1 MKFERLTV
9 PDLPDLVSFNRRVLE
24 RVDPWFE
31 RRWVRR
37 TAWVGAAGFLFFA
50 AVWLFFATG
59 LPSSEKLLAYQPP
72 LPTNVRGYDGNP
84 VQTFARERRVELSYD
99 EYPKLV
105 IDAFIA
111 AEDKTFFS
119 HGGIDYPG
127 LLGAV
132 GDFVMK
138 TATDGGRARGG
149 STITQQVAKALLQD
163 SSYSIGRKIREAIL
177 AFRLESTLSK
187 EQILELYLN
196 QIFLGRNAYGVQA
209 ASRAYFDK
217 DVGDLTLPEAAYLAV
232 LPKAPSNYDPVRATG
247 RAVGRRNYV
256 LGEMA
261 DNGFI
266 TREQMLAAAAAPL
279 GTIRYGSNEKFRQQG
294 GYFMEEVRR
303 ALLKQFGEK
312 AENGPNSVYAGGLW
326 VRTSVVPHMQDAAAE
341 ALREGLAK
349 FDGGRGWRDLE
360 KSIDISGEWAGLLDR
375 TPIGT
380 GFPDWRKA
388 VVLSKTAGEARIGFS
403 NGSTGVLPRSAALMR
418 ARGRVCG
425 PAESS
430 SPSDC
435 TPSPAGG
442 AAFDNLRP
450 GMIIIVKQLGADSY
464 ALRSIPEV
472 GGGFVAEEVRTGRV
486 LAMQGGFD
494 VIGSSYNRATQALR
508 QPGSA
513 FKPIVYET
521 ALENGMTPAS
531 IIVDSPFCVWQG
543 AGLGNK
549 CFVNFDRRYSGP
561 KTLRWGV
568 EQSRNLMTIR
578 AASQT
583 GIAKV
588 TDTARK
594 LGVGDY
600 PDYLSIALGAGDTT
614 VLNLTNAF
622 AIMANHGRSVRP
634 TLIDFVQDR
643 NGKVIFRTDNR
654 CQIMENCNSADW
666 DGKAMPRPPVR
677 TRQLLD
683 PMAAFQMVHVLTGVV
698 ERGTATVLRDLDRP
712 LFGKTGTTSGPTNV
726 WFIGGTPDIVAGV
739 YIGYDQ
745 PRPMGHGAQ
754 GGRIA
759 APIFKQF
766 AQTAFAGMPKIPFVA
781 PPGIRWARI
790 DRASGRRVLGT
801 FPTREDPKS
810 PVIWE
815 AFQPQTEPRR
825 SYRRGAG
832 RYGADD
838 DKEEGAQEDQRTAR
852 TGRATRRPRP
862 ATPRTVAPVT
872 PQPSPAPSNPLP
884 TAPTT

>member
-1 MKFERLTV
+1 MNSPSANSGPVFLANL
-9 PDLPDLVSFNRRVLE
+9 PLPDLVGFNE
-24 RVDPWFE
+24 RVRRRLDPLFK

-37 TAWVGAAGFLFFA
+37 LAWTGFAGFLFFA
-50 AVWLFFATG
+50 GIWLFFATG

-84 VQTFARERRVELSYD
+84 VQTFARERRVELAYD
-99 EYPKLV
+99 EYPPMV
-105 IDAFIA
+105 IQAFLS
-111 AEDKTFFS
+111 AEDKTFFR

-127 LLGAV
+127 LVGAV
-132 GDFVMK
+132 FDFTRK
-138 TATDGGRARGG
+138 SLTSGERARGG

-177 AFRLESTLSK
+177 AFRLESTLTK
-187 EQILELYLN
+187 QQILELYLN
-196 QIFLGRNAYGVQA
+196 QIFLGRNAYGLQA

-217 DVGDLTLPEAAYLAV
+217 DVADLTLPEAAYLAV
-232 LPKAPSNYDPVRATG
+232 LPKAPSNYDPVRATQ
-247 RAVGRRNYV
+247 RATDRRNYV
-256 LGEMA
+256 LREMEA
-261 DNGFI
+261 NGYI
-266 TREQMLAAAAAPL
+266 TAEQRMAAAATGL
-279 GTIRYGSNEKFRQQG
+279 GTIRYGSSAKFRDMG

-303 ALLKQFGEK
+303 DLLKRFGET
-312 AENGPNSVYAGGLW
+312 ADEGPNSVYAGGLW
-326 VRTSVVPHMQDAAAE
+326 VRTSVVPYMQAAAAE

-349 FDGGRGWRDLE
+349 FDGGRGWRDP
-360 KSIDISGEWAGLLDR
+360 GLSVDVSADWRGQLDR
-375 TPIGT
+375 AAVGT

-388 VVLSKTAGEARIGFS
+388 VVLSKSGGQARIGFAD
-403 NGSTGVLPRSAALMR
+403 GTTGVLPSYAAQQPKRGVGGSAF
-418 ARGRVCG
+418 
-425 PAESS
+425 SH
-430 SPSDC
+430 
-435 TPSPAGG
+435 
-442 AAFDNLRP
+442 FRP
-450 GMIIIVKQLGADSY
+450 GMIIVVKQVAGDNY
-464 ALRSIPEV
+464 ALRSIPEI

-494 VIGSSYNRATQALR
+494 VVGSSYNRATQALR

-561 KTLRWGV
+561 KTMRWGV

-578 AASQT
+578 AASQS
-583 GIAKV
+583 GIGKV

-600 PDYLSIALGAGDTT
+600 DNYLSIALGAGDTT
-614 VLNLTNAF
+614 VLKLTNAY
-622 AIMANHGRSVRP
+622 AILANHGRSVRP

-643 NGKVIFRTDNR
+643 RGKVIFRTDNR
-654 CQIMENCNSADW
+654 CQIMENCNAADW
-666 DGKAMPRPPVR
+666 DGKPMPRPPVR

-683 PMAAFQMVHVLTGVV
+683 PMAAFQMVHILTGVV

-726 WFIGGTPDIVAGV
+726 WFIGGTPEVVAGV

-745 PRPMGHGAQ
+745 PRAMGHGAQ

-766 AQTAFAGMPKIPFVA
+766 AKAAFNGLPKIPFVA
-781 PPGIRWARI
+781 PAGIRWVRI
-790 DRASGRRVLGT
+790 DRGSGRRVFGT
-801 FPTREDPKS
+801 FPTKEDPKS

-825 SYRRGAG
+825 SYRRAQG
-832 RYGADD
+832 RYTGEDEDEQAD
-838 DKEEGAQEDQRTAR
+838 R
-852 TGRATRRPRP
+852 TGRKPSAARSNRPPRSTGPGRSAPRGQP
-862 ATPRTVAPVT
+862 AT
-872 PQPSPAPSNPLP
+872 APSNPLP
-884 TAPTT
+884 TPLTTI